1 MINLKDG
8 RKMPLGAIV
17 LGDEIECWGGY
28 TTVCGVVEI
37 LVGDEDLFS
46 GMTAGVWVHNGVRW
60 ITANTA
66 NWSNSPVPVK
76 INQKLYHLFTESGNF
91 VVDGYLV
98 RDFSEVGLASLSK
111 TYSMVQKNLVRN
123 DRDEA

>member
-1 MINLKDG
+1 
-8 RKMPLGAIV
+8 
-17 LGDEIECWGGY
+17 
-28 TTVCGVVEI
+28 VEI

-60 ITANTA
+60 ISANTA
-66 NWSNSPVPVK
+66 NWSNSPIPVK
-76 INQKLYHLFTESGNF
+76 INQKLYHLFTVSGNF